1 MTAFRGLFIQCINWI
16 IGGYLACSTSLLKQW
31 GERENW
37 HSRSAVTRSPICS
50 DVHPGSD
57 RVQVLRRGGIKE
69 QKKTNWVCLHF
80 APASGIGLCESSP
93 STVHGDVPLQ
103 TLQHR
108 PSGNICSPRVQLSS
122 GHVSVIFN
130 IRPFWK
136 DRTEA
141 EHSGKH
147 LNGIIMLIY
156 SGRLA
161 QLFSHFNLWLTLW
174 MNDRATFTWHRPG
187 SKTDRL

>member
-1 MTAFRGLFIQCINWI
+1 MC
-16 IGGYLACSTSLLKQW
+16 LL
-31 GERENW
+31 
-37 HSRSAVTRSPICS
+37 
-50 DVHPGSD
+50 
-57 RVQVLRRGGIKE
+57 
-69 QKKTNWVCLHF
+69 F
-80 APASGIGLCESSP
+80 APALGIGLCESTS
-93 STVHGDVPLQ
+93 STAHGDVPLQ

-108 PSGNICSPRVQLSS
+108 PSGNIWSPRVQLSS

-141 EHSGKH
+141 ERSGKH

-174 MNDRATFTWHRPG
+174 MNDRVIFTWHRPG
-187 SKTDRL
+187 SKTGRLQYLYKISHKNNSQASRGITLLHTHCTLINQIYHSSCCFFFLKLIDRYRKSNYTYCFLIF